1 MPQAKMDLFKMA
13 EQLGYEY
20 EPRLWP
26 KIKGPTGYEFYTD
39 GAGQPTVDNIINY
52 EIKVGSFTH
61 RALNNDI
68 SGRMLSFAAGVCL
81 FCLNN
86 RTKIE
91 FDRDMPNNYTHLMAV
106 IKDDF
111 HFPIN
116 SESKIRKIIKKK
128 YDFKQ
133 FLEDLRD
140 DKNLFCDIDSALFV
154 YDLQGK
160 DAIFHILCHVF
171 TKFKRNIRF
180 SCPLLLSCDIKKFPE
195 ISDYVS
201 GTTFP
206 VVVSPFS
213 KKLRWQARN
222 NGHFLETE
230 IGGEWFVLDCA
241 AVGHRTIAKES
252 LSARKQFWAAGG
264 DVVPYFVCDNWLDVV
279 EAVGHFG
286 TDVLVRDF
294 RTDLFGGYWSKFG
307 PNALIDVTQK
317 NGKIGVGRSYQTG
330 IKVNWKTKEATNC
343 TMDLSKKVRK
353 KASRTPCFGVDEV
366 KDWFELGELCRTA
379 MKK

>member
-1 MPQAKMDLFKMA
+1 MVKTKLDLFKLA
-13 EQLGYEY
+13 DQLGYVY

-26 KIKGPTGYEFYTD
+26 KFGKIEDYEFYTD
-39 GAGQPTVDNIINY
+39 GAGQPIRDEIINY
-52 EIKVGSFTH
+52 EIKVGSFMH
-61 RALNNDI
+61 RALNDDI

-86 RTKIE
+86 GVNLS

-106 IKDDF
+106 LRDDF
-111 HFPIN
+111 HFPIK
-116 SESKIRKIIKKK
+116 SEEKMQEIKQKSF
-128 YDFKQ
+128 DFRG

-140 DKNLFCDIDSALFV
+140 DINLFCDVDSAIFV
-154 YDLQGK
+154 YDLQG
-160 DAIFHILCHVF
+160 DEAIFHILCHVF

-241 AVGHRTIAKES
+241 AVGHHIVGKES
-252 LSARKQFWAAGG
+252 LSARKQFWTVGG
-264 DVVPYFVCDNWLDVV
+264 DVVPYFVCYNWLDVV

-286 TDVLVRDF
+286 TDVLIRDF

-307 PNALIDVTQK
+307 PNALIDVTITRRK
-317 NGKIGVGRSYQTG
+317 VGVGQKFNTG
-330 IKVNWKTKEATNC
+330 VKVDWYTNDKRNCVLNLSGDIIKKE
-343 TMDLSKKVRK
+343 SGQ
-353 KASRTPCFGVDEV
+353 PCFSVDEI
-366 KDWFELGELCRTA
+366 KDWFELGALCRTA
-379 MKK
+379 IKK